1 MKLTLGDLTLLG
13 SWTAPAANEVDTDV
27 DATTY
32 LSVLP
37 ISPVASSEIEELRW
51 IHPTDAGE
59 HALRLAPLLRDS
71 VFPAMHPDR

>member
-1 MKLTLGDLTLLG
+1 
-13 SWTAPAANEVDTDV
+13 
-27 DATTY
+27 
-32 LSVLP
+32 
-37 ISPVASSEIEELRW
+37 VASSEIEELRW